1 MMLKADFHT
10 HTTYCDGKN
19 TPAEMVKAAYDMGF
33 TDFGISGH
41 GDYSPA
47 EPGFGMT
54 DSILSSY
61 MKELCELREQYRGKM
76 NLYIG
81 IETDCLGPVQKAEYT
96 IGSTHYLEKNG
107 TFVTVDASAEVQKN
121 AVHQLWNDDW
131 YAFTRDYYETE
142 ALVYDRTCCDWVG
155 HFDLITKFNEGYCYF
170 DESSDAYLEPA
181 LAAMKKLH
189 RQGLPFEINT
199 GAISR
204 GYRTAPYPN
213 PILLK
218 ELHAMGGR
226 IIINSDSH
234 AVNTIGYHFNQAV
247 KVARSCGFDR
257 TLILKPGGGFRE
269 IYLP

>member
-1 MMLKADFHT
+1 
-10 HTTYCDGKN
+10 
-19 TPAEMVKAAYDMGF
+19 
-33 TDFGISGH
+33 
-41 GDYSPA
+41 
-47 EPGFGMT
+47 
-54 DSILSSY
+54 
-61 MKELCELREQYRGKM
+61 MKELYELREQYRGKM

-142 ALVYDRTCCDWVG
+142 ALVYDRTSCDWVG
-155 HFDLITKFNEGYCYF
+155 HFDLITKFNEGYRYF

-204 GYRTAPYPN
+204 GYRTSPYPSLALRDY
-213 PILLK
+213 IRQK
-218 ELHAMGGR
+218 GGSFVLS
-226 IIINSDSH
+226 SDSH
-234 AVNTIGYHFNQAV
+234 AKETLCF
-247 KVARSCGFDR
+247 GFEE
-257 TLILKPGGGFRE
+257 LESELEK
-269 IYLP
+269 

>member
-61 MKELCELREQYRGKM
+61 MKELYELREQYRGKM

-107 TFVTVDASAEVQKN
+107 TFVT
-121 AVHQLWNDDW
+121 L
-131 YAFTRDYYETE
+131 
-142 ALVYDRTCCDWVG
+142 
-155 HFDLITKFNEGYCYF
+155 
-170 DESSDAYLEPA
+170 
-181 LAAMKKLH
+181 
-189 RQGLPFEINT
+189 
-199 GAISR
+199 
-204 GYRTAPYPN
+204 
-213 PILLK
+213 
-218 ELHAMGGR
+218 
-226 IIINSDSH
+226 
-234 AVNTIGYHFNQAV
+234 
-247 KVARSCGFDR
+247 
-257 TLILKPGGGFRE
+257 
-269 IYLP
+269 

>member
-54 DSILSSY
+54 DS
-61 MKELCELREQYRGKM
+61 
-76 NLYIG
+76 
-81 IETDCLGPVQKAEYT
+81 
-96 IGSTHYLEKNG
+96 
-107 TFVTVDASAEVQKN
+107 
-121 AVHQLWNDDW
+121 
-131 YAFTRDYYETE
+131 
-142 ALVYDRTCCDWVG
+142 
-155 HFDLITKFNEGYCYF
+155 
-170 DESSDAYLEPA
+170 
-181 LAAMKKLH
+181 
-189 RQGLPFEINT
+189 FEINT

-218 ELHAMGGR
+218 ELHAMRGR

-234 AVNTIGYHFNQAV
+234 AANTIGYHFDQAV